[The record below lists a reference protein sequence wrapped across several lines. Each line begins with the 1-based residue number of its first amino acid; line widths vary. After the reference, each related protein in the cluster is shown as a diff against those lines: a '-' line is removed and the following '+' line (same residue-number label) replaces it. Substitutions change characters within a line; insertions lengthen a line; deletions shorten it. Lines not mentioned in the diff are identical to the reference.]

1 MRTLTTRTFTTS
13 TATHQAR
20 QKLKPTTTIHPPPR
34 RPAFEHNNPY
44 LPTTNLVGAGTQP
57 IKPEEATAFPILIPH
72 PALDPVLTKKLAN
85 DTNSLSPEESLIV
98 KQVRIDGQNQLNKVV
113 EEWVRNELNVMGTIR
128 EETIQIFMK
137 LLLHPSTLAPLAE
150 KMQLRTA
157 GRRATIKASLHAPKR
172 VVPASSVADEE
183 LTQLLHYLIGSI
195 HRSLSQSEGASNVRL
210 KRYIIE
216 LLTTGLT
223 HTSARQLLLRATQL
237 SGQSIIGNKT
247 GHARAELRVA
257 QLHIWGARRD
267 KKIRKLVPDQVPHRT
282 PQRLRKAQLLKQRWL
297 REEALMVHWRNRLLK
312 VSAIQENEA
321 ISEKLRRAEHAEKVK
336 QWNQGRRQLQL
347 QQQQQ
352 AQTNS
357 TSNHSIFSK
366 LFNFW
371 PFSSSST
378 GLNPSTPK
386 SSS

>member
-1 MRTLTTRTFTTS
+1 M
-13 TATHQAR
+13 
-20 QKLKPTTTIHPPPR
+20 
-34 RPAFEHNNPY
+34 
-44 LPTTNLVGAGTQP
+44 
-57 IKPEEATAFPILIPH
+57 
-72 PALDPVLTKKLAN
+72 
-85 DTNSLSPEESLIV
+85 
-98 KQVRIDGQNQLNKVV
+98 
-113 EEWVRNELNVMGTIR
+113 W
-128 EETIQIFMK
+128 IQIFMK

-195 HRSLSQSEGASNVRL
+195 HRSLSKTEGASSPNSRL

-223 HTSARQLLLRATQL
+223 HTSARQLLLRAAQL
-237 SGQSIIGNKT
+237 SGQSMIGNRT
-247 GHARAELRVA
+247 GHAKAEVRVA
-257 QLHIWGARRD
+257 QLQIWGARRD

-282 PQRLRKAQLLKQRWL
+282 PQRLRKAQLLKQRWV
-297 REEALMVHWRNRLLK
+297 REEALMVQWRNRLVRLFSSLFLWTCSFLCITGRGGGLIGKCEFQLK

-321 ISEKLRRAEHAEKVK
+321 TSEKLRRAEHAEKVK
-336 QWNQGRRQLQL
+336 QWNQDRHHHQLQL

-352 AQTNS
+352 EQK
-357 TSNHSIFSK
+357 TSSSRTVFSK

-378 GLNPSTPK
+378 TTELNTSTPK